1 MCFKAGKII
10 RHRYGSKLGCVHTSS
25 VLGLGLGE
33 MTLGS
38 YLNEPL
44 NAQVDLLNVGGLHED
59 QIRVRLATT
68 EDFKRMGVD
77 RAYFLTSITFDVE
90 IDDSG
95 GARIVITSE
104 DPVLEPYLD
113 FIVEARWPSG
123 RLLREY
129 TVLVDPP
136 VFDQSNPVI
145 SASSRVAEVD
155 GEPDPAKKKSVT
167 SSTSGTRVD
176 VRDSNLAPGE
186 MPSRALSVLNCSWI
200 WRDRGL
206 PRIIGALV
214 TT

>member
-1 MCFKAGKII
+1 MARKFAAVVF
-10 RHRYGSKLGCVHTSS
+10 SLGCVHTSS

-68 EDFKRMGVD
+68 DDFKRMGVD

-90 IDDSG
+90 IDDNG
-95 GARIVITSE
+95 RARIVITSE

-145 SASSRVAEVD
+145 SASRRVAEVD
-155 GEPDPAKKKSVT
+155 GEPEPAKKKSVT
-167 SSTSGTRVD
+167 SSQ
-176 VRDSNLAPGE
+176 
-186 MPSRALSVLNCSWI
+186 LNY
-200 WRDRGL
+200 RNTG
-206 PRIIGALV
+206 
-214 TT
+214 